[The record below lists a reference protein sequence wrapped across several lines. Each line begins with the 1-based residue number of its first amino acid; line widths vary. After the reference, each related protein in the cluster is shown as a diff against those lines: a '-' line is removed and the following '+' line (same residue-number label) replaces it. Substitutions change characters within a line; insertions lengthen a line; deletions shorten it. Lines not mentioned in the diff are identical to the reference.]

1 MAKRDNDYTDLGIV
15 FYQDTSPA
23 GKTYIDARGKT
34 VDCEELT
41 DEFLPMQGEEAVKTA
56 THAVGVPCAHAYWA
70 YIEVSGTVA
79 ITLRLVSQY
88 NNDPG
93 AAPAVD
99 SGWARMQ
106 IVNQDDGT
114 TAAELTFD
122 ATGYYLIQTGS
133 EHVSGRSRWEAKFSG
148 DGSGIVRIAG
158 RAV

>member
-1 MAKRDNDYTDLGIV
+1 MS

-34 VDCEELT
+34 VDREELT
-41 DEFLPMQGEEAVKTA
+41 DEFLPIRGEAVGPPRMPSVFPAPTP
-56 THAVGVPCAHAYWA
+56 TGPT
-70 YIEVSGTVA
+70 SRSQGTVA

-133 EHVSGRSRWEAKFSG
+133 EHVSGAQPLEAKFSG